1 MEFLRDYGEAVD
13 EAKERNE
20 RLEREIRS
28 SRQKFRRVK

>member
-28 SRQKFRRVK
+28 SRQKFSRVK

>member
-20 RLEREIRS
+20 RLEREIKQ
-28 SRQKFRRVK
+28 SRQRFRRVK